1 MVEII
6 LWSPAHHNQM
16 IAILCLFELHTVNL
30 KFSAVPSQ
38 NIILSVLLLE
48 ELSIEI
54 TFFVKSDLRLKPL
67 FV

>member
-16 IAILCLFELHTVNL
+16 IAILCLFELHTGNL
-30 KFSAVPSQ
+30 KFSAVPAQ

-48 ELSIEI
+48 ELSKEI
-54 TFFVKSDLRLKPL
+54 TFL
-67 FV
+67 